1 MGINHIFFDL
11 DRTLWDFE
19 TNSREEL
26 VNLYHVHK
34 LHQRGISLQNEFIKV
49 YKKINHQCW
58 EDYRKNLIT
67 KEKLRSERF
76 MKTLLHFGIDDKKL
90 ANELGDDYVHNSPN
104 RTILIDGAIDL
115 LEALKDHFHMHIIT
129 NGFEEVQWVKL
140 RNSKLLPY
148 FKEVITSEAVGVKKP
163 DPKIFQFAV
172 EKANATVVESV
183 MIGDDLKTD
192 IIGAIQIGMKCIYY
206 NPHENV
212 NKYPVWREVK
222 SLLKIKEILI

>member
-19 TNSREEL
+19 TNSHEEL

-90 ANELGDDYVHNSPN
+90 ANKLGDDYVHNSPN

-192 IIGAIQIGMKCIYY
+192 IIGAIQVGMKCIYY
-206 NPHENV
+206 NPHGNV

>member
-192 IIGAIQIGMKCIYY
+192 IIGAIQVGMKCIYY
-206 NPHENV
+206 NPHGNV

>member
-19 TNSREEL
+19 TNSHEEL

-172 EKANATVVESV
+172 EKANTTVVESV

-192 IIGAIQIGMKCIYY
+192 IIGAIQVGMKCIYY
-206 NPHENV
+206 NPHGNV

>member
-1 MGINHIFFDL
+1 M
-11 DRTLWDFE
+11 
-19 TNSREEL
+19 
-26 VNLYHVHK
+26 
-34 LHQRGISLQNEFIKV
+34 

-140 RNSKLLPY
+140 RNSKILPY

-206 NPHENV
+206 NPHGNV

>member
-1 MGINHIFFDL
+1 MSIKHLFFDL

-19 TNSREEL
+19 TNSHEEL
-26 VNLYHVHK
+26 INLYHVHK
-34 LHQRGISLQNEFIKV
+34 LHQRGISLQNEFMKV
-49 YKKINHQCW
+49 YKNINHKCW

-76 MKTLLHFGIDDKKL
+76 LKTLHHFGIDDNQL
-90 ANELGDDYVHNSPN
+90 ANDLGNDYVNNSPN

-148 FKEVITSEAVGVKKP
+148 FNEVITSEAVGVKKP
-163 DPKIFQFAV
+163 HPRIFQFAL
-172 EKANATVVESV
+172 EKANATIAESV
-183 MIGDDLKTD
+183 MIGDDLNTD
-192 IIGAIQIGMKCIYY
+192 ISGAIGINMKCIFY
-206 NPHENV
+206 NPHGNV
-212 NKYPVWREVK
+212 NKLPVWREVK
-222 SLLKIKEILI
+222 SLLKIKEILL

>member
-1 MGINHIFFDL
+1 MGINHLFFDL

-19 TNSREEL
+19 TNSHEEL

-90 ANELGDDYVHNSPN
+90 ADELGNDYVHNSPN
-104 RTILIDGAIDL
+104 RTILVNGTIDL

-206 NPHENV
+206 NPHGNV
-212 NKYPVWREVK
+212 NKYPVWGEVK
-222 SLLKIKEILI
+222 SLLKIKEILM

>member
-1 MGINHIFFDL
+1 MGINHLFFDL

-19 TNSREEL
+19 TNSHEEL

-90 ANELGDDYVHNSPN
+90 ADELGNDYVHNSPN
-104 RTILIDGAIDL
+104 RTILIDGTFDL

-163 DPKIFQFAV
+163 DPRIFQFAL
-172 EKANATVVESV
+172 EKAGATVVESV

-192 IIGAIQIGMKCIYY
+192 IIGAIQIGMKSIYY
-206 NPHENV
+206 NPHGNV
-212 NKYPVWREVK
+212 NKYPVWGEVK
-222 SLLKIKEILI
+222 SLLKIKEILM

>member
-1 MGINHIFFDL
+1 MGINHLFFDL

-19 TNSREEL
+19 TNSHEEL

-34 LHQRGISLQNEFIKV
+34 LHHRGISLQNEFTKV

-90 ANELGDDYVHNSPN
+90 ADELGNDYVHNSPN
-104 RTILIDGAIDL
+104 RTILIDGTIDL

-148 FKEVITSEAVGVKKP
+148 FKEVITSEAVGAKKP
-163 DPKIFQFAV
+163 DPRIFQFAL
-172 EKANATVVESV
+172 EKAGATVVESV

-206 NPHENV
+206 NPHGNV
-212 NKYPVWREVK
+212 NKYPVWGEVK
-222 SLLKIKEILI
+222 SLLKIKEILM

>member
-1 MGINHIFFDL
+1 MGINHLFFDL

-19 TNSREEL
+19 TNSHEEL

-90 ANELGDDYVHNSPN
+90 ADELGNDYVHNSPN
-104 RTILIDGAIDL
+104 RTILIDGTIDL

-148 FKEVITSEAVGVKKP
+148 FKEVITSEAVGAKKP
-163 DPKIFQFAV
+163 DPRIFQFAL
-172 EKANATVVESV
+172 EKAGATVIESV

-206 NPHENV
+206 NPHGNV

-222 SLLKIKEILI
+222 SLLKIKEILM

>member
-1 MGINHIFFDL
+1 MGINHLFFDL

-19 TNSREEL
+19 TNSHEEL

-76 MKTLLHFGIDDKKL
+76 MKTLLYFGIDDKKL
-90 ANELGDDYVHNSPN
+90 ADELGNDYVHNSPN
-104 RTILIDGAIDL
+104 RTILIDGTIDL

-129 NGFEEVQWVKL
+129 NGFEEV
-140 RNSKLLPY
+140 PY

-163 DPKIFQFAV
+163 DPRIFQFAL
-172 EKANATVVESV
+172 EKAGATVIESV
-183 MIGDDLKTD
+183 MIGDDLNTD
-192 IIGAIQIGMKCIYY
+192 ISGAIGVNMKSIFF
-206 NPHENV
+206 NP
-212 NKYPVWREVK
+212 NKFNHSRLIWKEVSTLSEIK
-222 SLLKIKEILI
+222 NILL

>member
-206 NPHENV
+206 NPHGNV

>member
-1 MGINHIFFDL
+1 MGINHLFFDL

-19 TNSREEL
+19 TNSHVEL

-90 ANELGDDYVHNSPN
+90 ADELGNDYVHNSPN
-104 RTILIDGAIDL
+104 RTILIDGTIDL

-163 DPKIFQFAV
+163 DPRIFQFAL
-172 EKANATVVESV
+172 EKAGATVVESV

-206 NPHENV
+206 NPHGNV
-212 NKYPVWREVK
+212 NKYPVWGEVK
-222 SLLKIKEILI
+222 SLLKIKEILM

>member
-1 MGINHIFFDL
+1 MGINHLFFDL

-19 TNSREEL
+19 TNSHEEL

-90 ANELGDDYVHNSPN
+90 ADELGNDYVHNSPN
-104 RTILIDGAIDL
+104 RTILIDGTIDL

-148 FKEVITSEAVGVKKP
+148 FKEVITSEAVGAKKP
-163 DPKIFQFAV
+163 DPRIFQFAL
-172 EKANATVVESV
+172 EKAGATVIDSV
-183 MIGDDLKTD
+183 MIGDDLNTD
-192 IIGAIQIGMKCIYY
+192 ISGAIGVNMKSIFF
-206 NPHENV
+206 NP
-212 NKYPVWREVK
+212 NKFNHNRLIWKEVSTLSEIK
-222 SLLKIKEILI
+222 NILL

>member
-1 MGINHIFFDL
+1 MSINHIFFDL

-19 TNSREEL
+19 TNSHEEL
-26 VNLYHVHK
+26 VNLYHVYK

-49 YKKINHQCW
+49 YKKINHHCW

-206 NPHENV
+206 NPHGNV

>member
-19 TNSREEL
+19 TNSHEEL

-206 NPHENV
+206 NPHGNV

>member
-1 MGINHIFFDL
+1 MAINHIFFDL

-19 TNSREEL
+19 TNSHEEL

-49 YKKINHQCW
+49 YKKINHHCW

-206 NPHENV
+206 NPHGNV